1 MALALQK
8 LATMAGNESDIR
20 ESLSQNEEIGHTSTQ
35 RLAAFE
41 TTRSELVLLYKYLH
55 S

>member
-20 ESLSQNEEIGHTSTQ
+20 ESLSQNEEIGQTSTQ
-35 RLAAFE
+35 RLVAFE
-41 TTRSELVLLYKYLH
+41 TTRSELVLLHKYLH

>member
-8 LATMAGNESDIR
+8 LATMTGNESGIR

-41 TTRSELVLLYKYLH
+41 TTRSELVLVYKYLH